1 MTILKSEQILSESS
15 KSWQDAAETAI
26 KRFAKTMRNAR
37 SAYINDLS
45 AVIEDGKVKAYRVNL
60 QVTFQVD
67 EPSVAKLAAAR
78 VRASKTRRAPALSTV
93 EHEWSNTSM

>member
-1 MTILKSEQILSESS
+1 MTILKSEQILSESP
-15 KSWQDAAETAI
+15 KSWQDAAETAV

-60 QVTFQVD
+60 QVTFEVD
-67 EPSVAKLAAAR
+67 EPSLAKLAAAR
-78 VRASKTRRAPALSTV
+78 VSGSKSRRTPARKTRRRARA
-93 EHEWSNTSM
+93 